1 MKRDFNKRIDSIFS
15 STNSKTNRMWEAA
28 KSKAFRAFFDVAFGP
43 NLTSWRKARDETDHI
58 WVEALREECRIRDD
72 AVKEIKQI
80 WEKTVSEVLRVRSE
94 AMKRILKI
102 WEETVNEANQIEKHD
117 FPQRS

>member
-15 STNSKTNRMWEAA
+15 ATNSKTNRIWEEA
-28 KSKAFRAFFDVAFGP
+28 KSKAFRDFFDAAFGP